1 MTDNPEP
8 QFQFQYQQP
17 WAPPQPGV
25 IPLRPLDLG
34 ALFGG
39 SFKVMFREWKP
50 MILVPFV
57 ANLVVGGVE
66 VPLLASAFADFPDVT
81 RPPVTF
87 DGVWPFLRDILVMVV
102 VSLVLG
108 LLAWLVTQ
116 VIATVTVSRAVLGRH
131 TTIGQAL
138 RVGAP
143 RMLPL
148 FGLAALIWLIVAAC
162 SVLPFTVVLV
172 LAAVAR
178 SAGLILL
185 AFLVGLIG
193 LCAGAYFYTT
203 FALAQAALIMEPQP
217 VLTALRRSRWLVRDN
232 WWRIFGI
239 TLLASLMVSVVSY
252 VAQTPLQFTS
262 AISSAYTINPAG
274 EANAAELIRSA
285 LSPATMIVYVF
296 VTALVAAVGQ
306 PFINGVT
313 TLLYHDMRIR
323 KESFHQPLLAMSQL
337 PDDLSPQ
344 PTSHPEATM

>member
-8 QFQFQYQQP
+8 QFQFQYQQL

-50 MILVPFV
+50 MMLVPFI

-66 VPLLASAFADFPDVT
+66 VPLLASAFADFPDVN

-87 DGVWPFLRDILVMVV
+87 DAVWPFLRDMLVMVV
-102 VSLVLG
+102 SSALLG
-108 LLAWLVTQ
+108 LLAWLVVQ

-131 TTIGQAL
+131 TTVGQAL
-138 RVGAP
+138 RAGAP

-148 FGLAALIWLIVAAC
+148 FGLAALIWLIVGAC
-162 SVLPFTVVLV
+162 SMLPFFGVLV
-172 LAAVAR
+172 LAGVAR

-193 LCAGAYFYTT
+193 VCAGAYFYVT
-203 FALAQAALIMEPQP
+203 FTLAQAALIMEPQP

-232 WWRIFGI
+232 WWRVFGI
-239 TLLASLMVSVVSY
+239 TSLASLMAGVVSY
-252 VAQTPLQFTS
+252 VAQAPLQFTS
-262 AISSAYTINPAG
+262 VISSAYTFNPANQ
-274 EANAAELIRSA
+274 ASAAELLRSS
-285 LSPATMIVYVF
+285 LSPATLIVYVF
-296 VTALVAAVGQ
+296 VTSLVAAVGQ
-306 PFINGVT
+306 PFVNAVT

-344 PTSHPEATM
+344 PASHPEATM

>member
-8 QFQFQYQQP
+8 QYQYQYQQP

-34 ALFGG
+34 DLFGG
-39 SFKVMFREWKP
+39 SFKAMFREWKP
-50 MILVPFV
+50 MMVVPFI
-57 ANLVVGGVE
+57 ANLVMGGAE
-66 VPLLASAFADFPDVT
+66 VSLLASAFADFPDMT
-81 RPPVTF
+81 RPPATF
-87 DGVWPFLRDILVMVV
+87 DGVWPFLRDMLLIVV
-102 VSLVLG
+102 VSVVLG

-131 TTIGQAL
+131 TTVGQAL
-138 RVGAP
+138 RAGAP

-148 FGLAALIWLIVAAC
+148 LGLAALIWLIVGAC
-162 SVLPFTVVLV
+162 SVLPFFGVLV
-172 LAAVAR
+172 LAGVAR

-193 LCAGAYFYTT
+193 ICAGTYLYVT
-203 FALAQAALIMEPQP
+203 FALAQTALIMEPQP

-232 WWRIFGI
+232 WWRVFGI
-239 TLLASLMVSVVSY
+239 MALASLMVGVVSY
-252 VAQTPLQFTS
+252 LAQAPLQFTS
-262 AISSAYTINPAG
+262 VVSTSFRFGPAVQTNAG
-274 EANAAELIRSA
+274 ELFRSA
-285 LSPATMIVYVF
+285 MSPATLVVYVF

-337 PDDLSPQ
+337 PDDLSPR